1 MSRST
6 RKLPR
11 AFVRTAA
18 VIALSTGVAVPVVV
32 AAPAAYAAVS
42 SVTTTVDGKLA
53 VGLPS
58 NAIWVKAS
66 VLASTQPDAAV
77 LLEDEQLA
85 DDGRNT
91 WTSRDALKLPAGT
104 AFGNYPVRV
113 DYRLPGGTLQQQT
126 IGTFAYLK
134 RAKVATVAF
143 DRTST
148 DIDNLTT
155 VLSGTATTFDPST
168 GTTGPAGAGTQVQ
181 VNVNVDREWPR
192 TSLTLDF
199 RPEVDAQGKFSVQVT
214 PEGRITGGRASV
226 APQSPDTAAHPAV
239 NLPDVPAVEA
249 KLRIM
254 ADADKRRVHKGQPF
268 TVKGRVEK
276 LTNDGWRPYGNATVL
291 SSTTPPWFT
300 EAAVQAPLG
309 SGKSAAD
316 GSFSYTAKATVS
328 GTVYTHAKPSAYLP
342 NNVADTGAI
351 AVPEKFALGS
361 PAYSLDELGMV
372 TASARV
378 YGYGKDCSGENV
390 AFQYSPDGRTWYNLT
405 GASASY
411 HGGYDQCQ
419 VKVRTDGFIRGYY
432 RFFHAESDRFVAA
445 SAAPKFLSRYL
456 TRFVGH
462 KYSTTRPKVNSTFTV
477 SGTVQRQVNGKWI
490 AHPGAKVMVIV
501 KPKGSSDWY
510 WAVKG
515 KTNSKGVYS
524 LKTKVYSDATWA
536 AITEPMNG
544 YFHSETKA
552 TYIDAR

>member
-32 AAPAAYAAVS
+32 TAPAAHAAVS

-77 LLEDEQLA
+77 LLEDEQLT
-85 DDGRNT
+85 GNGQGT
-91 WTSRDALKLPAGT
+91 WTTDRALRLPEGT
-104 AFGNYPVRV
+104 AFGRYPVRV

-134 RAKVATVAF
+134 RAKVATVAY

-148 DIDNLTT
+148 DIDNTT
-155 VLSGTATTFDPST
+155 AVLSGTATTFDPST
-168 GTTGPAGAGTQVQ
+168 GTTGPTQPGTVVQ
-181 VNVNVDREWPR
+181 IHVNVDREWP
-192 TSLTLDF
+192 TESVVYGTVGT
-199 RPEVDAQGKFSVQVT
+199 VDAEGKFSVPVR
-214 PEGRITGGRASV
+214 PDGRITGGRAYIESG
-226 APQSPDTAAHPAV
+226 STDTATYPATALPAV
-239 NLPDVPAVEA
+239 AAEETRVRIQAVN
-249 KLRIM
+249 
-254 ADADKRRVHKGQPF
+254 DKRRVHKGQPF

-276 LTNDGWRPYGNATVL
+276 LTDEGWKPYANAPVL
-291 SSTTPPWFT
+291 SSMTPPVYT
-300 EAAVQAPLG
+300 DAPRKTPVG

-316 GSFSYTAKATVS
+316 GTFSYTAKATVS
-328 GTVYTHAKPSAYLP
+328 GTVYTHTKPSVYLP
-342 NNVADTGAI
+342 DDTADSSPI
-351 AVPEKFALGS
+351 AVPEKLTLGS
-361 PAYSLDELGMV
+361 PAYSIDEFGTV

-378 YGYGKDCSGENV
+378 YGVNCEGESV
-390 AFQYSPDGRTWYNLT
+390 AFQYSPDGRTWYNMT
-405 GASASY
+405 GVTT
-411 HGGYDQCQ
+411 GYYSTNECRVNLQ
-419 VKVRTDGFIRGYY
+419 TEGYIRGYY
-432 RFFHAESDRFVAA
+432 RFYHAESDRFVAA
-445 SAAPKFLSRYL
+445 AAAPKFVSRYL

-462 KYSTTRPKVNSTFTV
+462 KYSTTRPKINGSMTV

-490 AHPGAKVMVIV
+490 AHPGAKVMILV
-501 KPKGSSDWY
+501 KPKGQDQWY
-510 WAVKG
+510 WSVKG

-524 LKTKVYSDATWA
+524 LKAPVYSDGTWA

-544 YFHSETKA
+544 YFYSETKD

>member
-1 MSRST
+1 M
-6 RKLPR
+6 
-11 AFVRTAA
+11 
-18 VIALSTGVAVPVVV
+18 PVVV
-32 AAPAAYAAVS
+32 TAPAAHAAVS

-85 DDGRNT
+85 DDGSNT
-91 WTSRDALKLPAGT
+91 WTSREALKLPDGT

-148 DIDNLTT
+148 DLNNPVT

-168 GTTGPAGAGTQVQ
+168 GTTGPARQGMPVQ
-181 VNVNVDREWPR
+181 VRVKVDREWP
-192 TSLTLDF
+192 TKPVTLEY
-199 RPEVDAQGKFSVQVT
+199 RPEVDAQGKFSVNVA
-214 PEGRITGGRASV
+214 PEGRITGGEAYLETGV
-226 APQSPDTAAHPAV
+226 TDTVAHPAAA
-239 NLPDVPAVEA
+239 LPSVWAEKTKV
-249 KLRIM
+249 RIQ
-254 ADADKRRVHKGQPF
+254 ADSDKRRVHKGQAF

-276 LTNDGWRPYGNATVL
+276 LTNEGWKPYADAPVL
-291 SSTTPPWFT
+291 SSLSAPWYWDSYAKT
-300 EAAVQAPLG
+300 PLG
-309 SGKSAAD
+309 TGKSAAD
-316 GSFSYTAKATVS
+316 GSFSYTAKATFS
-328 GTVYTHAKPSAYLP
+328 GELYTYVRPSAHVP
-342 NNVADTGAI
+342 SDAADTGAI
-351 AVPEKFALGS
+351 AVPEKITLGS
-361 PAYSLDELGMV
+361 PAYSIDAFGTV

-378 YGYGKDCSGENV
+378 YGADCSGESV
-390 AFQYSPDGRTWYNLT
+390 AFQYSPDGRTWYNMT
-405 GASASY
+405 GVTAGHYTTNECRVSLQTE
-411 HGGYDQCQ
+411 GY
-419 VKVRTDGFIRGYY
+419 VRGYY
-432 RFFHAESDRFVAA
+432 RFFHIESDRFVAA

-462 KYSTTRPKVNSTFTV
+462 KYSTTRPKINGSMTV

-490 AHPGAKVMVIV
+490 AHPGAKVMVLV
-501 KPKGSSDWY
+501 KPKGQDQWY
-510 WAVKG
+510 WSVKG

-524 LKTKVYSDATWA
+524 LKAPVYSDGTWA
-536 AITEPMNG
+536 AVTEPMNG
-544 YFHSETKA
+544 YFYSETKD

>member
-32 AAPAAYAAVS
+32 TAPAAYAAVS

-77 LLEDEQLA
+77 LLEDEQLTG
-85 DDGRNT
+85 DGQGT
-91 WTSRDALKLPAGT
+91 WTTDRALRLPEGT
-104 AFGNYPVRV
+104 AFGSYPVRV

-168 GTTGPAGAGTQVQ
+168 GITGPSPEGAEVQVQ
-181 VNVNVDREWPR
+181 VKVEREWPVAYR
-192 TSLTLDF
+192 TLTAAAT
-199 RPEVDAQGKFSVQVT
+199 VDAQGKFSVPVT
-214 PEGRITGGRASV
+214 PEGRITGGLAFLKPG
-226 APQSPDTAAHPAV
+226 AADTAVLPGINLPWVSAEKAQVRIQAV
-239 NLPDVPAVEA
+239 N
-249 KLRIM
+249 
-254 ADADKRRVHKGQPF
+254 DKRRVHKGQPF
-268 TVKGRVEK
+268 TVKGRIEK
-276 LTNDGWRPYGNATVL
+276 LTDEGWKPYADAPVL
-291 SSTTPPWFT
+291 SSMTPPIYYDAHLKT
-300 EAAVQAPLG
+300 PLG

-316 GSFSYTAKATVS
+316 GTFSYTAKATVS
-328 GTVYTHAKPSAYLP
+328 GTVYTHAKPSVYLP
-342 NNVADTGAI
+342 ETADSSPI
-351 AVPEKFALGS
+351 AVPERLTLGS
-361 PAYSLDELGMV
+361 PAYSIDAFGMV

-378 YGYGKDCSGENV
+378 YGVDCDGELV
-390 AFQYSPDGRTWYNLT
+390 AFQYSPDGRTWYNMT
-405 GASASY
+405 GVRAGSYSANECRVSLQRE
-411 HGGYDQCQ
+411 GY
-419 VKVRTDGFIRGYY
+419 IRGYY
-432 RFFHAESDRFVAA
+432 RFYHAESDRFVAA
-445 SAAPKFLSRYL
+445 AAAPKFVSRYL

-462 KYSTTRPKVNSTFTV
+462 RYSTSRPKINGSMTV

-490 AHPGAKVMVIV
+490 AHPGAKVMILV
-501 KPKGSSDWY
+501 KPKGQDQWY
-510 WAVKG
+510 WSVKG

-524 LKTKVYSDATWA
+524 LKAPVYSDGTWA
-536 AITEPMNG
+536 AVTEPMNG
-544 YFHSETKA
+544 YFYSETKD